1 MIKLKHQQYT
11 RKVTNITISTKG
23 VSHQFV
29 TYSILCANAVFE
41 EGFIPLLTT

>member
-11 RKVTNITISTKG
+11 HKVTNTISTKG